1 MSFSTASLT
10 YTWTTCVSETTS
22 VSESKST
29 SVSES
34 KATSVSDAII
44 LKQMLINSFQLP
56 SELTLIIQSFLFY
69 DFLQT
74 KTRSFHSIN
83 LYLIR
88 NIYYQAFSGYV
99 QISLRYNF
107 IFQFNICTI
116 CGQYLQQHF
125 IISHNA
131 LCKCY
136 HHTPITPHTPLLI
149 FM

>member
-10 YTWTTCVSETTS
+10 NTWTTCVSET
-22 VSESKST
+22 KGT

-34 KATSVSDAII
+34 KATSVSDPII

-88 NIYYQAFSGYV
+88 NISYQAFSGSV

-136 HHTPITPHTPLLI
+136 HHTPITPLTPHTPLLI